1 MTGVPMDDLLMAVGS
16 TQLRTPKTEIQKKKA
31 DEKEGLS
38 GSMVQLA
45 ELAFRLGHNAGA
57 VTSSSSNS
65 VTSQLRQP
73 AEVLA
78 IEDRKPETFED

>member
-16 TQLRTPKTEIQKKKA
+16 TQLRMPKTEVQKKKA

-57 VTSSSSNS
+57 VTSSSASSACRGAGNR
-65 VTSQLRQP
+65 RQE
-73 AEVLA
+73 ARDL
-78 IEDRKPETFED
+78 